1 MTLRALEPQDL
12 ELLYTIENDREQWQV
27 ANTNVPY
34 SRYDLENYILS
45 QQHDVYADKQMRLVI
60 CDDDGK
66 GVGLVDLFNFS
77 PSNKRAELGLAI
89 LKSERGKG
97 YANETLRLI
106 SEYAKNTL
114 HLHQIYCI
122 VPEDNE
128 ASLAML
134 HASSFTGDTKLND
147 WLATPTG
154 YKNCYLLF
162 KYLFG

>member
-27 ANTNVPY
+27 ADTNAPY

-45 QQHDVYADKQMRLVI
+45 QQHDVYADKQLRLVV
-60 CDDDGK
+60 CDDKGS

-77 PSNKRAELGLAI
+77 PANKRAELGLAI

-97 YANETLRLI
+97 YANKALQLM

-128 ASLAML
+128 VSLDML
-134 HASSFTGDTKLND
+134 HTASFIDDTLLKE
-147 WLATPTG
+147 WLATPEG

-162 KYLFG
+162 KYL

>member
-12 ELLYTIENDREQWQV
+12 ELLYTIENDREQWHV
-27 ANTNVPY
+27 ANNNVPY

-45 QQHDVYADKQMRLVI
+45 QQHDMYVDKQLRLVI
-60 CDDDGK
+60 CNDEGS
-66 GVGLVDLFNFS
+66 GVGLVDLFNYS
-77 PSNKRAELGLAI
+77 PANKRAELGLAI
-89 LKSERGKG
+89 LAAERGKG
-97 YANETLRLI
+97 YANEALRLM

-114 HLHQIYCI
+114 HMHQIYCI

-134 HASSFTGDTKLND
+134 HSASFEGDTLLRD
-147 WLATPTG
+147 WLATSDG

-162 KYLFG
+162 KYL